1 MVFLKAIYKNTP
13 MDVSLSGTIDQ
24 KLYLKKLR
32 GSLAP
37 LDPLDPPMIMHRVR
51 YLCDVPRFD
60 SIVAFNVLT
69 KYIMAKVK

>member
-1 MVFLKAIYKNTP
+1 

-37 LDPLDPPMIMHRVR
+37 LDPLDPPMIIHIVL

-60 SIVAFNVLT
+60 STVAFNVLT